1 MFTTQCAQ
9 SVLQTERN
17 HRRADDLHFGRPVQ
31 VGWYLQQFLKM
42 GAARHVAG
50 LSDYYLLWD
59 SDMVPLKPMQ
69 WFVTGH
75 ANRSRAVFNT
85 GGCVCTVA
93 SQVHRANT
101 LSMNLNTDAC
111 TATARCYGTAGT

>member
-1 MFTTQCAQ
+1 
-9 SVLQTERN
+9 
-17 HRRADDLHFGRPVQ
+17 

-50 LSDYYLLWD
+50 LSDHYLLWD

-69 WFVTGH
+69 WFVAGH

-85 GGCVCTVA
+85 GGCVCVCC
-93 SQVHRANT
+93 VVW
-101 LSMNLNTDAC
+101 LSTRVCLQCPLLLYAIVVIRSAPGIHLSSSVYLTPK
-111 TATARCYGTAGT
+111 